1 MHEKAVEV
9 TEWPED
15 GGNETIAGW
24 LGCLFLAHR
33 KPIHNSSIK
42 LKPQP
47 LETTNW
53 LKAQADRSLPVN
65 SRLTSRVAYITQPT
79 IPPKRLFTSHRGPQ
93 KCDQHRASWGFRDIN
108 KLQLL

>member
-15 GGNETIAGW
+15 SGNETIAGW

-42 LKPQP
+42 LKSQP

-53 LKAQADRSLPVN
+53 TFDQQSICQ
-65 SRLTSRVAYITQPT
+65 SRLIAVKEAKRVGN
-79 IPPKRLFTSHRGPQ
+79 RGTEWMFQ
-93 KCDQHRASWGFRDIN
+93 G
-108 KLQLL
+108 